1 MSTFYWE
8 GTSGAEA
15 GEDPGGRGMLHRES
29 CRGGTLSLGVE
40 IGPGEERSLFHC
52 CHEEGRR
59 GQMQG
64 WVKPSFLPF

>member
-8 GTSGAEA
+8 GASGAGA
-15 GEDPGGRGMLHRES
+15 GEGPGGRGMLHRGS
-29 CRGGTLSLGVE
+29 CQEGPLSLGVK

-52 CHEEGRR
+52 CQEWGRR